1 MPISYPI
8 SIFLIISHLCFF
20 AKVLPLPLGESEC
33 QAEPSHR
40 VLDPGAGQGAVFKE
54 NSCSISIISTI
65 YNLVSA
71 CVLGSQI
78 MGACTHKTQPPRT
91 HATRTLGDNR
101 FPSPRTARVFLY
113 TTGGSNKT
121 ILVLFWT
128 NIKDSLKMKKC
139 KTEKIGM
146 KGIKSKVHDEDRL

>member
-1 MPISYPI
+1 MPISILPN
-8 SIFLIISHLCFF
+8 ISHFF
-20 AKVLPLPLGESEC
+20 FLQKFYLYHLARVNVRL
-33 QAEPSHR
+33 SHR
-40 VLDPGAGQGAVFKE
+40 VLEPGAGQGAAFKE

-65 YNLVSA
+65 YYLVSA

-128 NIKDSLKMKKC
+128 NIKNALKNKNRKDWHERH
-139 KTEKIGM
+139 KV
-146 KGIKSKVHDEDRL
+146 KSS

>member
-1 MPISYPI
+1 MPTMPISI
-8 SIFLIISHLCFF
+8 LSNISHFF
-20 AKVLPLPLGESEC
+20 FLQKFYLYHLARVNVRL
-33 QAEPSHR
+33 SHR
-40 VLDPGAGQGAVFKE
+40 VLEPGAGQGAAFKE

-91 HATRTLGDNR
+91 HAARTLGDNR

-121 ILVLFWT
+121 L
-128 NIKDSLKMKKC
+128 KKMKNRKDWH
-139 KTEKIGM
+139 E
-146 KGIKSKVHDEDRL
+146 SKVHDEDRLLL

>member
-1 MPISYPI
+1 MPIMPISYPI
-8 SIFLIISHLCFF
+8 SIFLIISHLCFLQKF
-20 AKVLPLPLGESEC
+20 YPYHLARVNVRL
-33 QAEPSHR
+33 SHR
-40 VLDPGAGQGAVFKE
+40 VLEPGAGQGAAFKE

-101 FPSPRTARVFLY
+101 FPSPRTARHVCFY

-121 ILVLFWT
+121 ILVLFWK
-128 NIKDSLKMKKC
+128 NIKNALKNKNRKDWHERH
-139 KTEKIGM
+139 KV
-146 KGIKSKVHDEDRL
+146 KSS